1 MMTITKKEFEKFE
14 QHYTFML
21 LTTPTY
27 RYGQAFINYFH
38 PEVGEY
44 LIKCS
49 NLGTPQGVH
58 HPNDDEIL
66 YNIKSTTE
74 AKCFIEDRFK
84 IV

>member
-1 MMTITKKEFEKFE
+1 MTITKKEFEKFE

-38 PEVGEY
+38 PEAEEY
-44 LIKCS
+44 LIEHS
-49 NLGTPQGVH
+49 NLGTPPGVFL
-58 HPNDDEIL
+58 PNDASIL
-66 YNIKSTTE
+66 YGMKSTTE